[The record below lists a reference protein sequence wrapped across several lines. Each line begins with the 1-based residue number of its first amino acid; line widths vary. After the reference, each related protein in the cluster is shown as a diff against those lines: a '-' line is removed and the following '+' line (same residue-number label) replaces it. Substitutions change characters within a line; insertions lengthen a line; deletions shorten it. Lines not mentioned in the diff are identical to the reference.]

1 MYINIIFCFRYLLIL
16 VVPLFFLAPC
26 VSNDIMPYYNYV
38 IFFQIQSWWSY
49 DSGRLIP
56 VFVRSPWHKTNN
68 LYGFTHLIIMN
79 YIKLNNYLAFTFLT
93 KIYQE

>member
-1 MYINIIFCFRYLLIL
+1 
-16 VVPLFFLAPC
+16 
-26 VSNDIMPYYNYV
+26 MPFYNYV

-68 LYGFTHLIIMN
+68 LDGFTHLIIMN

-93 KIYQE
+93 KIYQERIINNENFKMSLTCFVYAILQ

>member
-1 MYINIIFCFRYLLIL
+1 MPFYNCVII
-16 VVPLFFLAPC
+16 
-26 VSNDIMPYYNYV
+26 
-38 IFFQIQSWWSY
+38 FQIQSWWSY

-93 KIYQE
+93 KIYQELIINNENFKMSLTCFVYAILQ

>member
-1 MYINIIFCFRYLLIL
+1 MPFYI
-16 VVPLFFLAPC
+16 
-26 VSNDIMPYYNYV
+26 YV
-38 IFFQIQSWWSY
+38 IIFQIQSWWSY

-56 VFVRSPWHKTNN
+56 VFVRSPGHNANN

-79 YIKLNNYLAFTFLT
+79 YIKLNYYLAFTFLT

>member
-1 MYINIIFCFRYLLIL
+1 
-16 VVPLFFLAPC
+16 
-26 VSNDIMPYYNYV
+26 MPFYNYV

>member
-1 MYINIIFCFRYLLIL
+1 
-16 VVPLFFLAPC
+16 
-26 VSNDIMPYYNYV
+26 MPFYNYV
-38 IFFQIQSWWSY
+38 IFFHIQSWWSY

-93 KIYQE
+93 KIYQQGVCLTERPSPLARWASDHDIRFLQ

>member
-1 MYINIIFCFRYLLIL
+1 
-16 VVPLFFLAPC
+16 
-26 VSNDIMPYYNYV
+26 MPFYNYV
-38 IFFQIQSWWSY
+38 IFFQTQSWWSY

-93 KIYQE
+93 KIYQELIINNENFKMSLTCFVYAILQ